1 MSVLPISY
9 FRQLDRISDENES
22 LLKQM
27 DTYASQL
34 NVVTQEKC
42 EKEKDIVNFKEQLH
56 KSETQSRKA
65 MELEANLICVKE
77 TEKSLQ
83 SKIKIVELAL
93 ESEKE
98 NLAESNLK
106 ISKLS
111 TLLENTQDKLNEE
124 KIKYRRLEEVLEST
138 NKNKKEEELQLVIDN
153 LTDDNSKLV
162 AQAKHLEDK
171 YFSQNKDLDNSKRQ
185 EENYKAS
192 QTELELKN
200 STLIEDLNELNEEIK
215 KRGERLDKMEQ
226 INKEKADEIKLLEI
240 KNKDKD
246 EAEKAVNELNNSKK
260 ELEAATEKL
269 SAVLAE
275 QTSLKKSS
283 TEKIADLEKKVEDL
297 LAGEVK
303 KRAADSAKAEV
314 IEKKYEETAKQLA
327 ELRIEYENS
336 INRGEAEQENLRKNT
351 EVVKG
356 CSVEKLEEKVRIIEE
371 LQHSSQL
378 KESELETLRL
388 DNSKVYSE
396 VKSLQEQL
404 SKTSRE
410 KMKLLQDMEEKSSEI
425 LSIRECIEERD
436 ITTASKL
443 SKSKEEKDSLEQIL
457 FEAKKRCKILEDE
470 VETSKKHALDENN
483 VLKQDIHNLKKTIEE
498 LREENSKNRSFN
510 TSNHDI
516 DDTRSEIMSTSTV
529 SRVEEVNR
537 MKDIE
542 DSFEDRYNKLKLIA
556 IKLKKKA
563 ADQDKIIKELQASKN
578 GEEGTGN
585 HKEKI
590 LTLTKNFGSLQQQY
604 DEAID
609 KLDSSEAELKQL
621 KKDLEASISENICS
635 KQRSEDAVQE
645 ALSAKSEMKGAEE
658 RAREAEGQVRS
669 LEITLEQETRERQ
682 SLESECR
689 INEELGARLKEKV
702 EENTMIGETLDSLR
716 LQITGLE
723 AGLDREKDRAD
734 TAQANLTSTRGQL
747 TQAEADLARLKIE
760 QDEIIIKYEKSVQ
773 GTESLQEQ
781 LANSI
786 QASDKSGS
794 DMENKLHQLERQIT
808 ALESS
813 VQIKGENLE
822 YKESELSQVKK
833 EFENY
838 KLRAQSVLKQS
849 KEKVN
854 EEDSSKK
861 KEDIFALEKMND
873 ALNEKLKSLS
883 VELRTLTVE
892 RNGIQDEHDRLMSQ
906 HSQLM
911 QEAAGKEKAWRER
924 MEQKEVTIKKGE
936 EDQAG
941 IMEKVQKTTETLKQT
956 HRREV
961 EMTKA
966 SGAAEI
972 SKLKGQLDS
981 AENEVIRLELV
992 LHKEQ
997 EARRLAEELL
1007 GKAAE
1012 TGNRFDSKID
1022 IREIEREACEGQ
1034 EVDSVS
1040 HLPPGLNAVTSPLP
1054 LDQLLAQADL
1064 PGQYFFLYT
1073 KINFNFEFNHKGEFM
1088 MFHNICRHNLR
1099 VRARC
1104 TCPH

>member
-1 MSVLPISY
+1 M
-9 FRQLDRISDENES
+9 
-22 LLKQM
+22 LKQM

-34 NVVTQEKC
+34 KVVTQEKS
-42 EKEKDIVNFKEQLH
+42 EKEKDIANFKDQLH
-56 KSETQSRKA
+56 KSETQARKA

-83 SKIKIVELAL
+83 SKIKFVEKAL

-98 NLAESNLK
+98 SSAEKDVK

-124 KIKYRRLEEVLEST
+124 KIKYRNLEEVLEST
-138 NKNKKEEELQLVIDN
+138 NKNKKEEELQLEIDN
-153 LTDDNSKLV
+153 LTEDKSKLV
-162 AQAKHLEDK
+162 AQAKDLEEK
-171 YFSQNKDLDNSKRQ
+171 YFSQNKDLENSKRQ
-185 EENYKAS
+185 EEISKAS
-192 QTELELKN
+192 QSELELKN
-200 STLIEDLNELNEEIK
+200 SALIDDLNELNEEIK

-240 KNKDKD
+240 KNKE
-246 EAEKAVNELNNSKK
+246 EAEKAVSEVNNSKK
-260 ELEAATEKL
+260 ELETTTEKL
-269 SAVLAE
+269 SAVMAE
-275 QTSLKKSS
+275 HTSLKKSS
-283 TEKIADLEKKVEDL
+283 TEKIAALEKKVEEL
-297 LAGEVK
+297 LAEEVK
-303 KRAADSAKAEV
+303 KRAAVSAKAEV
-314 IEKKYEETAKQLA
+314 EKRYEETVKELA
-327 ELRIEYENS
+327 ELRIEYENCL
-336 INRGEAEQENLRKNT
+336 NRGEAEHENLQKNT
-351 EVVKG
+351 EVVQG
-356 CSVEKLEEKVRIIEE
+356 CSVEKFEEKDRIIEE

-378 KESELETLRL
+378 KESELETLKL

-404 SKTSRE
+404 SKISGE
-410 KMKLLQDMEEKSSEI
+410 KMKLLQDMEDKSSEI
-425 LSIRECIEERD
+425 LSMRECIEESD
-436 ITTASKL
+436 IATASKL
-443 SKSKEEKDSLEQIL
+443 SKSKEEKDTLEQIL
-457 FEAKKRCKILEDE
+457 FEAKERSKILEDE
-470 VETSKKHALDENN
+470 VETLKKHAQDENN
-483 VLKQDIHNLKKTIEE
+483 VLKQEIHSLKKTIDE

-516 DDTRSEIMSTSTV
+516 DDSRSEIMSTSTV

-590 LTLTKNFGSLQQQY
+590 LTLTKNFGILQQQY

-635 KQRSEDAVQE
+635 KQRSEEAVQE
-645 ALSAKSEMKGAEE
+645 ALSAKAEMKGAEE

-669 LEITLEQETRERQ
+669 LEITLEQERRERQ
-682 SLESECR
+682 SLESER
-689 INEELGARLKEKV
+689 RNNEELGARLKEKA
-702 EENTMIGETLDSLR
+702 EENTMIGETVEGLR
-716 LQITGLE
+716 LQITQLE

-747 TQAEADLARLKIE
+747 TQTEAALARLKTE
-760 QDEIIIKYEKSVQ
+760 QDELLIKYEKSVQ
-773 GTESLQEQ
+773 GTEILQEQ

-794 DMENKLHQLERQIT
+794 DKENKIHQLERQIS

-813 VQIKGENLE
+813 VQIKSQNLE
-822 YKESELSQVKK
+822 SQESELSQVKK

-854 EEDSSKK
+854 EEESSKK

-873 ALNEKLKSLS
+873 ALNEKLKSLN

-892 RNGIQDEHDRLMSQ
+892 RNGIQDEYDRLMSQ

-956 HRREV
+956 HRREM

-1012 TGNRFDSKID
+1012 TGNRFDSKLD

-1040 HLPPGLNAVTSPLP
+1040 HLAPGLNAVTSPLP
-1054 LDQLLAQADL
+1054 LDQLLAQSDL
-1064 PGQYFFLYT
+1064 PG
-1073 KINFNFEFNHKGEFM
+1073 KNINFNVQFNHTGEFM
-1088 MFHNICRHNLR
+1088 MFHNICRHNHR